1 MPKITGDLLLG
12 SAFIVFGAG
21 AIGVISQVER
31 TALASRGILESK
43 TLPTIY
49 AGLLIGLSVLL
60 IANALVRR
68 LAARRTADEAPDVP
82 APAPGQR
89 ARSALLIVGT
99 VLLVAAYTVALAHVP
114 FFVATSI
121 FLILCMGFYGRRPW
135 WRVVLLG
142 VGGGAALHWL
152 FVAVIQLPLR

>member
-12 SAFIVFGAG
+12 SAFIVLGAG

-68 LAARRTADEAPDVP
+68 LAARRPADEARD
-82 APAPGQR
+82 APLPGQR
-89 ARSALLIVGT
+89 LRSAVLIVGT